1 MSQELN
7 LFGVYIAPFVGDL
20 LRAAVIFFILRG
32 LLARIRLSGRVWHP
46 ALFELCLF
54 VLVLTA
60 TVYLT

>member
-7 LFGVYIAPFVGDL
+7 LFGVYFAPFVGDL
-20 LRAAVIFFILRG
+20 LRAAVLFFILRG
-32 LLARIRLSGRVWHP
+32 LLARTRFSGRVWHP

-54 VLVLTA
+54 TLVLTA